1 MTEPSLRRNPLI
13 KKPTGNIARRFT
25 SPQGMNNFQ
34 RFISTC
40 GVIAVAVVVPGAW
53 ANVVAA
59 EPTSD
64 APCIAIV
71 MPVVQGMTG
80 NAADAATG
88 VRDLIAGYLSGPSVK
103 LVSLEARL
111 PSQAI
116 EEAKQKGCEPLLFA
130 TVTRKSGGSR
140 LTKALGQAAG
150 NSAWYLPGG
159 GSVASAAGRVAAV
172 GGLQAASSLA
182 SSTKAKD
189 EMRLE
194 YRLQSA
200 AGQIQFGPKSESQ
213 TATADGEDLLT
224 PVVMRAAE
232 AIVTRG
238 GHK

>member
-1 MTEPSLRRNPLI
+1 
-13 KKPTGNIARRFT
+13 
-25 SPQGMNNFQ
+25 MNHF
-34 RFISTC
+34 RTLSSRC
-40 GVIAVAVVVPGAW
+40 GAIAVAVTVPA
-53 ANVVAA
+53 AMAHAVAA
-59 EPTSD
+59 EPASD
-64 APCIAIV
+64 PPCIAIV
-71 MPVVQGMTG
+71 MPVVQGMPG

-88 VRDLIAGYLSGPSVK
+88 VRDLIASYLAGPLVK
-103 LVSLEARL
+103 VVSLDARL
-111 PSQAI
+111 PSQAV
-116 EEAKQKGCEPLLFA
+116 EEAKEKGCEPLLFA
-130 TVTRKSGGSR
+130 TLTRKSGGSR
-140 LTKALGQAAG
+140 LTKALGQATG
-150 NSAWYLPGG
+150 NSASYRRGG
-159 GSVASAAGRVAAV
+159 GSVASAAGRAAAV

-232 AIVTRG
+232 AIVTRA